1 MKLTLIISVTKPKE
15 KEATISLGEEINNTT
30 DYFLHY
36 EVRFDRI
43 AKLKIYTEKSDNELL
58 YITKSKVYID
68 KLSSIISDLVNS
80 GYSCIGKNYNFTL
93 DNFKDTEN
101 VKFKII
107 DEANNLL
114 NSCLNKQ

>member
-15 KEATISLGEEINNTT
+15 KEATISLGEEINNTM

-36 EVRFDRI
+36 EIKSGEV
-43 AKLKIYTEKSDNELL
+43 AKLKTYTEKSDNELL
-58 YITKSKVYID
+58 YITKSKIYTD
-68 KLSSIISDLVNS
+68 KLSLIIYDLVNS

-93 DNFKDTEN
+93 DDFDDTHN
-101 VKFKII
+101 VKFRII

-114 NSCLNKQ
+114 NNCLKK

>member
-1 MKLTLIISVTKPKE
+1 MNLILIVSVTNSEE

-36 EVRFDRI
+36 EVKSDKV
-43 AKLKIYTEKSDNELL
+43 AKLRTYTEKSDNELL

-68 KLSSIISDLVNS
+68 KLSLIISDLVNS
-80 GYSCIGKNYNFTL
+80 GYSCIGKNYSFIL
-93 DNFKDTEN
+93 DDFEDTYT
-101 VKFKII
+101 VKSKIL

-114 NSCLNKQ
+114 HNCLNKQ